1 MQLARDF
8 TDVSTYA
15 FQIFKS
21 QTVAVQIALS
31 FCLNVF
37 TVEFQLKALLKKEE
51 FSDNFIFLLTL
62 NIQLYFTFRQR
73 DFSD

>member
-31 FCLNVF
+31 F
-37 TVEFQLKALLKKEE
+37 
-51 FSDNFIFLLTL
+51 FLSKCFYSRIPT
-62 NIQLYFTFRQR
+62 
-73 DFSD
+73 